1 MTETSPP
8 APADH
13 YALRLQE
20 LEQERSRLSEREEL
34 ISWIRLA
41 GFVLF
46 VVLAWLAFVSERIS
60 GWWSLLPLTIFV
72 ALILLHGTTSR
83 RRQELERR
91 ASHNRSGLAR
101 IEREWDGSAGGGAG
115 FASADHPYADDL
127 DLFGTASLFSLI
139 SVARTRGGE
148 RTLAQWLLEP
158 AAIEELGRRRSAVRE
173 LEPRTEL
180 RESVAMLGGA
190 AGVSMVDLDTFEA
203 QRSTG
208 PWSSLLRALM
218 LLLAAANLITLAGW
232 LALGWTSI
240 PFAISIAVS
249 AGVALSIRGRVA
261 ESLHGIED
269 LSGEL
274 DLLVELVETI
284 EQQRFSSEGL
294 VALQEELRGSG
305 SSASSAI
312 RLLARLVALLDSR
325 RNQLFLP
332 FALLMFW
339 SSQLAISLDRWK
351 ERFGTSVT
359 GWVETIGRFE
369 ALLSLSSF
377 AWENPD
383 YVEAEISQVR
393 EPLFEANGLGHPLIP
408 ADQLVRNDLSL
419 GRTRLLIVSG
429 SNMSGKSTL
438 LRTVGV
444 NTVLALAGAPVNA
457 ERLVLAPVQIG
468 ASIQV
473 RDSLLEGKSRFY
485 AEILRLRQIVDLSSG
500 ELPLLYLLDEVLHGT
515 NSHDRTIGASAI
527 LKALVEKG
535 AIGLATTHDLALA
548 RVADHLG
555 ERAKNIHFQD
565 HIEQD
570 EMIFDYQ
577 MREGVVTRSNALALM
592 RRIGLDV

>member
-1 MTETSPP
+1 MTESSSP

-13 YALRLQE
+13 YRLRLQE
-20 LEQERSRLSEREEL
+20 LEQKRARLSEREEV
-34 ISWIRLA
+34 ISWVRLA

-46 VVLAWLAFVSERIS
+46 VVLAWLAFVSDRIS
-60 GWWSLLPLTIFV
+60 GWWSLLPLMLFV
-72 ALILLHGTTSR
+72 VLILLHGTTSR

-91 ASHNRSGLAR
+91 AAHNRSGLAR
-101 IEREWDGSAGGGAG
+101 IERKWDTSAEGGAG
-115 FASADHPYADDL
+115 FASPDHPYADDL
-127 DLFGTASLFSLI
+127 DLFGPASLFALI

-148 RTLAQWLLEP
+148 RMLAQWLLAP
-158 AAIEELGRRRSAVRE
+158 ATLDELERRRAAVRE
-173 LEPRTEL
+173 LEPLTEL

-190 AGVSMVDLDTFEA
+190 AGVSSVDLQTFEA

-208 PWSSLLRALM
+208 PWSSLLRGLM
-218 LLLAAANLITLAGW
+218 LILAAANLLTLAGW

-240 PFAISIAVS
+240 PFAISIAIS
-249 AGVALSIRGRVA
+249 AGLAISIRDRVTEA
-261 ESLHGIED
+261 LQGIEE

-274 DLLVELVETI
+274 DLLVALVETI
-284 EQQRFSSEGL
+284 ERQQFSSPGL
-294 VALQEELRGSG
+294 VALQEELSG
-305 SSASSAI
+305 HGTSASSAI
-312 RLLARLVALLDSR
+312 QSLARLVALLDSR

-351 ERFGTSVT
+351 EQFGSGITR
-359 GWVETIGRFE
+359 WVETIGRFE

-377 AWENPD
+377 AWENPE
-383 YVEAEISQVR
+383 YVEAEISHGHD
-393 EPLFEANGLGHPLIP
+393 PLFDATDLGHPLIP
-408 ADQLVRNDLSL
+408 ADQLVRNDLKL
-419 GRTRLLIVSG
+419 GQTRLLIVSG

-444 NTVLALAGAPVNA
+444 NTVLALTGAPVNA
-457 ERLVLAPVQIG
+457 GRLTLTPVQLG

-485 AEILRLRQIVDLSSG
+485 AEILRLRQIVDLSTG

-548 RVADHLG
+548 RVADELEG
-555 ERAKNIHFQD
+555 RARNVHFED
-565 HIEQD
+565 HIEHD
-570 EMIFDYQ
+570 EMIFDYR